1 MLWGNFIGLGL
12 ALIQKQYGL
21 FKLDEATYYVA
32 VIPIDLNLLY
42 IVLLNIGTLICCLLM
57 LIVPS
62 FIVSKIT
69 PVKAIRFS

>member
-1 MLWGNFIGLGL
+1 V
-12 ALIQKQYGL
+12 

-32 VIPIDLNLLY
+32 VIPIEINWLY
-42 IVLLNIGTLICCLLM
+42 IILLNVLILVCCLLM